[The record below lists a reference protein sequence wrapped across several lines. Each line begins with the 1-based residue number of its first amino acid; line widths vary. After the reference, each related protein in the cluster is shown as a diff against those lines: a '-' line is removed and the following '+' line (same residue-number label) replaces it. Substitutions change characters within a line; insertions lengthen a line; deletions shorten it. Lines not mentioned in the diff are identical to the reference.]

1 MDFIFSLTFLEI
13 YFICPMHTEYMAS
26 DSLQFH
32 IEQNDYFGTLAT
44 VLDQVAQDLRKKKQT
59 RQAITLQRLRDD
71 LMRLQSQY
79 RIEPTLK
86 RTH

>member
-1 MDFIFSLTFLEI
+1 
-13 YFICPMHTEYMAS
+13 MAS

-44 VLDQVAQDLRKKKQT
+44 VLDQVAQELRKKKQT